1 MWTFGS
7 DSTPVTGTAAT
18 ATPNAPG
25 VPWNRG
31 DLLLALF
38 GEGFGSHTIS
48 PIAGWTD
55 LSPHINVTSSLY
67 VFGKLATATND
78 PMPTATYSG
87 STNFWCYSVAFAGAS
102 STLVLDSAKGDR
114 ATNSVSTIPG
124 LASTPTP
131 SMDNCL
137 GIWWGGRNKT
147 TTSNGATLSTSNPN
161 YVFQKQLVQL
171 GSGVDLAFLYWIQT
185 TATANAPTS
194 VTSSISDPTTQS
206 AKMMNFFI
214 QPPTPMAADDL
225 MGQAWL

>member
-1 MWTFGS
+1 LAIPWGVTPGNRRTTPTTPAGGISWASSKPMRCRFLPSPASTTDMWT
-7 DSTPVTGTAAT
+7 
-18 ATPNAPG
+18 
-25 VPWNRG
+25 
-31 DLLLALF
+31 
-38 GEGFGSHTIS
+38 FGSHTIS

-147 TTSNGATLSTSNPN
+147 TTSNGATLSTSNAN
-161 YVFQKQLVQL
+161 YVFQKQLV
-171 GSGVDLAFLYWIQT
+171 
-185 TATANAPTS
+185 
-194 VTSSISDPTTQS
+194 
-206 AKMMNFFI
+206 
-214 QPPTPMAADDL
+214 
-225 MGQAWL
+225 